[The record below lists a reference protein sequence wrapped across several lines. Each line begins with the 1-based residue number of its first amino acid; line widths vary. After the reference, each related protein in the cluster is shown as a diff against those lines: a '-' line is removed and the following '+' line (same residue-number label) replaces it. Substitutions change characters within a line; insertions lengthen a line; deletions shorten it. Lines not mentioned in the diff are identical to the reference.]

1 MGFFCFLSA
10 AWVGDGYFALRLLT
24 FCVVWGIMKEKR
36 TGRAF
41 GERDYGNFTA
51 GKGQN
56 AVQYLFGRTVLLRLD
71 FGIGGEKPL
80 ESRAGCDGK
89 RACGNSIRERKEYG
103 VR

>member
-1 MGFFCFLSA
+1 MG
-10 AWVGDGYFALRLLT
+10 WGRL
-24 FCVVWGIMKEKR
+24 FCVAPVDFLRGLGYNERKKR
-36 TGRAF
+36 MGRAF

-56 AVQYLFGRTVLLRLD
+56 AVQYLFGRTVLLRFD
-71 FGIGGEKPL
+71 FGIGGEKPI